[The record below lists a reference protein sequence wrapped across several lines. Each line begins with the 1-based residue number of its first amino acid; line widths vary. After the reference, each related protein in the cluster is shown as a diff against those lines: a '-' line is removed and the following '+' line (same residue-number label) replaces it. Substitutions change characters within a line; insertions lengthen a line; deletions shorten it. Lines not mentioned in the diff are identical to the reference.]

1 MKKIPL
7 VDPEVLRQAVINAED
22 ALKYLKEKKKNS
34 KADFLIM
41 EYLRTFINNP
51 TPVNYILLSCG
62 RADEM
67 KRKEEETD
75 DKSESI

>member
-7 VDPEVLRQAVINAED
+7 VDSEVLRQAVINAED
-22 ALKYLKEKKKNS
+22 ALKYLKEKKKKS
-34 KADFLIM
+34 RADFLSM
-41 EYLRTFINNP
+41 EYLKTFIGNL

-67 KRKEEETD
+67 KRKEEE
-75 DKSESI
+75 I